1 MIWHILGIAVCLFN
15 FENTDKLVRDN
26 SELISINKTHI
37 AADAVNITTSNLL
50 NHKPKEPKTYFKK
63 QSNTG
68 CR

>member
-1 MIWHILGIAVCLFN
+1 MIWHILGIASLFFN

-50 NHKPKEPKTYFKK
+50 NHKPRNLKLIFKK